1 MYNLPLLS
9 SLSFVSSLSLLPVSN
24 TYLNTYLN
32 NYFDMDLIHI
42 LNIHALLICYISF
55 FYSLYIL
62 NINEK
67 RRAQYKIKYNNQ
79 TNKIQN
85 QRRWANT
92 IREQIQLYRPKYLNP
107 TQKLD

>member
-85 QRRWANT
+85 EMLVNN
-92 IREQIQLYRPKYLNP
+92 IKLLLKSNNIKYNR
-107 TQKLD
+107 